1 MEMSISIYRLIRSP
15 AHLKYKID
23 VSSVDPIQIPGY
35 LQQMKQLIRSE
46 TSVSTDLTTQPLD
59 QTVKLVTMF
68 DDYWIPVRNGIP
80 LYDMEWLPG
89 EPMNVQTD
97 DLNYLH
103 KKLLAA
109 LGIPPS
115 YLGYEEPLSGVATVL
130 LIQDQRVARLIHRL
144 QKDIIYGLS
153 DLLTKICGML
163 NFTSEI
169 TNVKLSLQEIKSP
182 EST

>member
-1 MEMSISIYRLIRSP
+1 
-15 AHLKYKID
+15 
-23 VSSVDPIQIPGY
+23 
-35 LQQMKQLIRSE
+35 
-46 TSVSTDLTTQPLD
+46 
-59 QTVKLVTMF
+59 MF